1 MKAQLGVWVWAYQAF
16 TIIWLVFG
24 LSFVFMVNL
33 LMMDYIRGKSKK
45 YTKQLSQNSKKS
57 MMMLRKMAERSSVK
71 NLKQVMTPKK
81 ALKRTESLPCI
92 YTPSQTPSRFFLD
105 EPEFSLE
112 IDGNNLD
119 IFRV

>member
-1 MKAQLGVWVWAYQAF
+1 MQAQLGVWVWAYQAF

-45 YTKQLSQNSKKS
+45 YMKKLSQNSKKS
-57 MMMLRKMAERSSVK
+57 IMVLRKMAERSSVK

-81 ALKRTESLPCI
+81 ALKRTLSAPCI
-92 YTPSQTPSRFFLD
+92 YTPSQSPYRFFLD
-105 EPEFSLE
+105 EPEFPFE
-112 IDGNNLD
+112 INGNNLD